1 MSYFTTKIRT
11 DGSQYTTFADD
22 APQWV
27 QNAVRQAHDDEL
39 PNDWRFAVSALLFDE
54 HDTDN
59 DSFSVTDWL
68 LDNVL
73 VPSNVDL
80 VKWLGEYISRSTYI
94 DDYLAGAS
102 NNLATSNDLFDVL
115 RGAQSEAIRRMA
127 DVIFDY
133 IEENG

>member
-1 MSYFTTKIRT
+1 MSYFATKTRT

-27 QNAVRQAHDDEL
+27 QKAVQQAHDDEL
-39 PNDWRFAVSALLFDE
+39 PNDWRFVVSALLFDE
-54 HDTDN
+54 HDIDN
-59 DSFSVTDWL
+59 DSFSVADWL

-80 VKWLGEYISRSTYI
+80 VKWLSDYISRSTYI

-102 NNLATSNDLFDVL
+102 NNLATSNDFFDVL

-133 IEENG
+133 IEGNR